1 MALTFDKPDQ
11 GGSTMQ
17 LRRRS
22 LLALPA
28 LAPMAAGAQ
37 ADWPARAVRIIVPF
51 PPGGGADTVSRI
63 LFARLGEK
71 TGASFIIENRGGA
84 GGTIGTAAAART
96 APDGYTFLYGSTG
109 HSVNP
114 ALYPSLPYDT
124 VKDFSPVFLAAQVP
138 NLLVVTNSLAARD
151 MAQLMA
157 LARSTPGGLSVASSG
172 NGTVQHLALELFRGR
187 TGLPLTHVPYRGGG
201 PALNDL
207 IGGQIGVFFSNASAS
222 IGHVKG
228 GAIRALAHTGTGR
241 LAALPDVPPL
251 ADTLPGF
258 EAYEWNGVFA
268 IAGTSAAIVAKLNE
282 GLNGV
287 IAEPAIQSRL
297 EGLTVTAR
305 ANTPAEFG
313 AYVTDQIRLWAEVV
327 KSGDI
332 RVD

>member
-1 MALTFDKPDQ
+1 MTLP
-11 GGSTMQ
+11 
-17 LRRRS
+17 RRS
-22 LLALPA
+22 MLALPLLTPLVA
-28 LAPMAAGAQ
+28 RAQ
-37 ADWPARAVRIIVPF
+37 AARAQVDWPSRSVRIIVPF

-71 TGASFIIENRGGA
+71 TGTSFIIENRGGA
-84 GGTIGTAAAART
+84 GGTIGTAAAAR
-96 APDGYTFLYGSTG
+96 APADGYTFLYGSTG

-124 VKDFSPVFLAAQVP
+124 VKDFAPVFLAAQVP
-138 NLLVVTNSLAARD
+138 NLLVVSNSLAARD
-151 MAQLMA
+151 VAQLMA
-157 LARSTPGGLSVASSG
+157 LARSTPGGLAVASSG

-187 TGLPLTHVPYRGGG
+187 TGLPLEHVPYRGGG

-207 IGGQIGVFFSNASAS
+207 IGGQVGVFFSNASAS

-241 LAALPDVPPL
+241 LAALPDVAPL
-251 ADTLPGF
+251 SDTLPGF

-268 IAGTSAAIVAKLNE
+268 IAGTPAPIVAKLNE

-287 IAEPAIQSRL
+287 IAEPGIQARL
-297 EGLTVTAR
+297 ESLTVIAR
-305 ANTPAEFG
+305 PNTPAEFG

-327 KSGDI
+327 KSGNI
-332 RVD
+332 RLD